1 MSATAVFMSQEA
13 FEFFELLDNERE
25 ELQLE
30 EERRAAEFAE
40 MLEEYASES
49 DFDN

>member
-1 MSATAVFMSQEA
+1 MSAPVLFMSQEA
-13 FEFFELLDNERE
+13 FEFFEQLDNERE

-40 MLEEYASES
+40 MLAEYAEQ
-49 DFDN
+49 DLDD